1 MPLLY
6 ETARKGATINEA
18 EIGMIVDKLKPQISG
33 EVRMDKYNRLMYS
46 TDASMYQMTPIGVV
60 IPRTADDVEAA
71 IRIAKEHGVP
81 VMPRGG
87 GTALAG
93 QTTNH
98 AIIIDFSK
106 YMRNIVEVSPEERW
120 AKVQPGIVNNHLSAA
135 VRNHGLMY
143 GPDPVTSARATIGGG
158 IGNNSCG
165 PHSVIYGK
173 TLDHILEVDAILSDG
188 SRVHFAPTTGSL
200 LEDKMS
206 ENTLEGAIYRE
217 TRRLAWENSAEIEQ
231 RFPKIL
237 RRVMGYNLDD
247 FMGEGPMNLTRAV
260 VGSEGTLVAVTEAK
274 VNLVPVPQYKGLGV
288 VHFTD
293 LIECME
299 ASVPI
304 LEHSPSAVELIGHM
318 IIDNCKVNAGYRHL
332 LNYFIGEPRELL
344 LVEFY
349 GDSPREVQS
358 KLEALKADMEHRRL
372 GYATMI
378 SNDPQEQ
385 RRWYALREA
394 GLGLAMALK
403 GDAKPLPYVE
413 DTAVSPE
420 QLPEYVRRFEE
431 IVARHDTESAYY
443 GHASTG
449 CLHIRPVVNMKQHEG
464 VEKMASIAEEISDLV
479 LEFGGSLTGEHG
491 DGIVRGV
498 FTEKMFGSDIYQAF
512 KELKSAF
519 DPDSIMNP
527 GKIIETPGI
536 RENLRIGPDYKTF
549 EVPTYLDFSE
559 DGGFSAHVEM
569 CNSQGACRKLD
580 GGMCPSFMVTRDEE
594 HSTRARAT
602 MLRMIV
608 SGALPAEELTGDRL
622 YQTMDLCVECK
633 ACKAECPSNVDMAK
647 LKSEVLSK
655 YYEKHGLPLR
665 ARLFGNISKLSRIG
679 QSVAPL
685 TNLLGRFYLVKLF
698 TEKTLGISRKRP
710 LPQFATRKFSS
721 WFKSQKKNSLNTH
734 RGDIVYFNDTFTEYM
749 HPEVGRAAIR
759 ILSSLGYNVIIEA
772 QKECCGRPLISK
784 GQLSK
789 AKEWAKVNVE
799 SLLPYAERGTLIVGT
814 EPSCLLTL
822 KEEYPELLRSPESRS
837 VASQAL
843 MLDELIMQIA
853 EQEPDLINE
862 TLDFSRNQSIQV
874 HGHCHQKAVIGTDS
888 TLGALSLAGYKPE
901 LIDSACCGMAG
912 TFGFEKEHYET
923 SKAMGDLKLF
933 PAIEAPDKSEW
944 PIAISG
950 ISCRQQIGHFT
961 SKTPKHWAE
970 YIADSLKIIDP

>member
-6 ETARKGATINEA
+6 ETASKGANISASEVSA
-18 EIGMIVDKLKPQISG
+18 IADKLRGQIAG
-33 EVRMDKYNRLMYS
+33 EIRMDHYNRLMYS
-46 TDASMYQMTPIGVV
+46 TDASMYQMMPVGVV
-60 IPRTADDVEAA
+60 VPRSADDVEAT
-71 IRIAKEHGVP
+71 IRVAREHGVP

-98 AIIIDFSK
+98 AIVMDFSK
-106 YMRNIVEVSPEERW
+106 YMRNVLEVSPEERW
-120 AKVQPGIVNNHLSAA
+120 ARVQPGIVNNHLSAA
-135 VRNHGLMY
+135 VRQHGLMY
-143 GPDPVTSARATIGGG
+143 APDPVTSARATVGGG

-188 SRVHFAPTTGSL
+188 SRVHFAPKVGEG
-200 LEDKMS
+200 LEDKLAQ
-206 ENTLEGAIYRE
+206 NDLEGAIYRE
-217 TRRLAWENSAEIEQ
+217 TRRLAWEHADEIAQ
-231 RFPKIL
+231 RFPRIL

-247 FMGEGPMNLTRAV
+247 FTGSGPMNLTRAV
-260 VGSEGTLVAVTEAK
+260 VGSEGTLVAVTEAR
-274 VNLVPVPQYKGLGV
+274 VNLVPLPQHRGLGV
-288 VHFTD
+288 LHFTD

-304 LEHSPSAVELIGHM
+304 LEHSPSAVELVGHM
-318 IIDNCKVNAGYRHL
+318 IIDNCKVNPGYRHML
-332 LNYFIGEPRELL
+332 DQFIGDPRELL
-344 LVEFY
+344 FVEFY
-349 GDSPREVQS
+349 GDSPREVQA
-358 KLEALKADMEHRRL
+358 KLEALKADMERRRL

-378 SNDPQEQ
+378 TNDPDQQ

-431 IVARHDTESAYY
+431 VVARYDTVAAYY

-464 VEKMASIAEEISDLV
+464 VEKMAAIAEEISDLV

-498 FTEKMFGSDIYQAF
+498 FTEKMFGSELYQAF
-512 KELKSAF
+512 KQLKQTF

-536 RENLRIGPDYKTF
+536 RENLRIGPGV
-549 EVPTYLDFSE
+549 EVLDVSTYLDFSE
-559 DGGFSAHVEM
+559 DGGFAGHVEM

-580 GGMCPSFMVTRDEE
+580 GGMCPSFMATREEE

-602 MLRMIV
+602 MLRMVI
-608 SGALPAEELTGDRL
+608 SGKLPAEELTGKRL
-622 YQTMDLCVECK
+622 YETMDLCVECK

-655 YYEKHGLPLR
+655 YYEKHGVPLR
-665 ARLFGNISKLSRIG
+665 ARLFGEVARLSRIG
-679 QSVAPL
+679 QAVAPV
-685 TNLLGRFYLVKLF
+685 TNFMGSLPPTRLI
-698 TEKTLGISRKRP
+698 TERVLGISRKRP
-710 LPQFATRKFSS
+710 LPRFARRRFSS
-721 WFKSQKKNSLNTH
+721 LFSRRAPSAKGT
-734 RGDIVYFNDTFTEYM
+734 RGDVLYFHDTFTEYM
-749 HPEVGRAAIR
+749 HPEVGHAAVR
-759 ILSSLGYNVIIEA
+759 VLEALGYNVTVES
-772 QKECCGRPLISK
+772 QRGCCGRPLISK
-784 GQLSK
+784 GQLAK
-789 AKEWAKVNVE
+789 AKDWARANVDV
-799 SLLPYAERGTLIVGT
+799 LAPYAERGTLIVGT

-822 KEEYPELLRSPESRS
+822 RDEYPELLRDDASKS

-843 MLDELIMQIA
+843 MLDELIAQLARDEPEAVRAAFA
-853 EQEPDLINE
+853 EGGKA
-862 TLDFSRNQSIQV
+862 SVQV
-874 HGHCHQKAVIGTDS
+874 HGHCHQKAIVGAGP
-888 TLGALSLAGYKPE
+888 TLEALRVAGYEPE

-912 TFGFEKEHYET
+912 TFGFEKEHYDI
-923 SKAMGDLKLF
+923 SHAMGALKLF
-933 PAIEAPDKSEW
+933 PAIEAEEKRGW
-944 PIAISG
+944 PVAVSG

-961 SKTPKHWAE
+961 SKTPRHVAE
-970 YIADSLKIIDP
+970 YLAEALR

>member
-6 ETARKGATINEA
+6 ETARKAANISASEVSA
-18 EIGMIVDKLKPQISG
+18 IADKLRGQIAG
-33 EVRMDKYNRLMYS
+33 EIRMDHYNRLMYS
-46 TDASMYQMTPIGVV
+46 TDASMYQMMPVGVV
-60 IPRTADDVEAA
+60 VPRSADDVEAT
-71 IRIAKEHGVP
+71 IRVAREHGVP

-93 QTTNH
+93 QATNH
-98 AIIIDFSK
+98 AIVMDFSK
-106 YMRNIVEVSPEERW
+106 YMRNVLEVSPEERW
-120 AKVQPGIVNNHLSAA
+120 ARVQPGIVNNHLSAA
-135 VRNHGLMY
+135 VRQHGLMY
-143 GPDPVTSARATIGGG
+143 APDPVTSARATVGGG

-188 SRVHFAPTTGSL
+188 SRVHFAPTVGEG
-200 LEDKMS
+200 LEDKLAQ
-206 ENTLEGAIYRE
+206 NDLEGAIYRE
-217 TRRLAWENSAEIEQ
+217 TRRLAWEHADEIAQ
-231 RFPKIL
+231 RFPRIL

-247 FMGEGPMNLTRAV
+247 FTGSGPMNLTRAV
-260 VGSEGTLVAVTEAK
+260 VGSEGTLVAVTEAR
-274 VNLVPVPQYKGLGV
+274 VNLVPLPQHKGLGV
-288 VHFTD
+288 LHFTD

-304 LEHSPSAVELIGHM
+304 LEHSPSAVELVGHM
-318 IIDNCKVNAGYRHL
+318 IIDNCKVNPGYRHML
-332 LNYFIGEPRELL
+332 DQFIGDPRELL
-344 LVEFY
+344 FVEFY
-349 GDSPREVQS
+349 GDSPREVQA
-358 KLEALKADMEHRRL
+358 KLEALKADMERRRL

-378 SNDPQEQ
+378 TNDPDQQ

-431 IVARHDTESAYY
+431 VVARYDTVAAYY

-464 VEKMASIAEEISDLV
+464 VEKMAAIAEEISDLV

-498 FTEKMFGSDIYQAF
+498 FTEKMFGSELYQAF
-512 KELKSAF
+512 KQLKQTF

-536 RENLRIGPDYKTF
+536 RENLRIGPGV
-549 EVPTYLDFSE
+549 EVLDVSTYLDFSE
-559 DGGFSAHVEM
+559 DGGFAGHVEM

-580 GGMCPSFMVTRDEE
+580 GGMCPSFMATREEE

-602 MLRMIV
+602 MLRMVI
-608 SGALPAEELTGDRL
+608 SGKLPAEELTGKRL
-622 YQTMDLCVECK
+622 YETMDLCVECK

-655 YYEKHGLPLR
+655 YYEKHGVPLR
-665 ARLFGNISKLSRIG
+665 ARLFGEVARLSRIG
-679 QSVAPL
+679 QAVAPV
-685 TNLLGRFYLVKLF
+685 TNFMGSLPPTKLI
-698 TEKTLGISRKRP
+698 TERVLGISRKRP
-710 LPQFATRKFSS
+710 LPRFARRRFSS
-721 WFKSQKKNSLNTH
+721 LFSRRAPSVKGT
-734 RGDIVYFNDTFTEYM
+734 RGDVLYFHDTFTEYM
-749 HPEVGRAAIR
+749 HPEVGHAAVR
-759 ILSSLGYNVIIEA
+759 VLEALGYNVTVES
-772 QKECCGRPLISK
+772 QRGCCGRPLISK
-784 GQLSK
+784 GQLAK
-789 AKEWAKVNVE
+789 AKDWARANVDV
-799 SLLPYAERGTLIVGT
+799 LAPYAERGTLIVGT

-822 KEEYPELLRSPESRS
+822 RDEYPELLRDDASKS

-843 MLDELIMQIA
+843 MLDELITQLA
-853 EQEPDLINE
+853 KDEPE
-862 TLDFSRNQSIQV
+862 VVRAAFTEGGKASVQV
-874 HGHCHQKAVIGTDS
+874 HGHCHQKAIVGAGP
-888 TLGALSLAGYKPE
+888 TLEALRVAGYEPE

-912 TFGFEKEHYET
+912 TFGFEKEHYDI
-923 SKAMGDLKLF
+923 SHAMGALKLF
-933 PAIEAPDKSEW
+933 PAIEAEEKRGW
-944 PIAISG
+944 PVAVSG

-961 SKTPKHWAE
+961 SKTPRHVAE
-970 YIADSLKIIDP
+970 YLAEALR

>member
-6 ETARKGATINEA
+6 ETASKGANISASEVNA
-18 EIGMIVDKLKPQISG
+18 IADKLRGQIAG
-33 EVRMDKYNRLMYS
+33 EIRMDHYNRLMYS
-46 TDASMYQMTPIGVV
+46 TDASMYQMMPVGVV
-60 IPRTADDVEAA
+60 VPRSADDVEAT
-71 IRIAKEHGVP
+71 IRVAREHGVP

-98 AIIIDFSK
+98 AIVMDFSK
-106 YMRNIVEVSPEERW
+106 YMRNVLEVSPEERW
-120 AKVQPGIVNNHLSAA
+120 ARVQPGIVNNHLSAA
-135 VRNHGLMY
+135 VRQHGLMY
-143 GPDPVTSARATIGGG
+143 APDPVTSARATVGGG

-188 SRVHFAPTTGSL
+188 SRVHFAPTVGEG
-200 LEDKMS
+200 LEDKLAQ
-206 ENTLEGAIYRE
+206 NDLEGAIYRE
-217 TRRLAWENSAEIEQ
+217 TRRLAWEHADEIAQ
-231 RFPKIL
+231 RFPRIL

-247 FMGEGPMNLTRAV
+247 FTGSGPMNLTRAV
-260 VGSEGTLVAVTEAK
+260 VGSEGTLVAVTEAR
-274 VNLVPVPQYKGLGV
+274 VNLVPLPQHRGLGV
-288 VHFTD
+288 LHFTD

-304 LEHSPSAVELIGHM
+304 LEHSPSAVELVGHM
-318 IIDNCKVNAGYRHL
+318 IIDNCKVNPGYRHML
-332 LNYFIGEPRELL
+332 DQFIGDPRELL
-344 LVEFY
+344 FVEFY
-349 GDSPREVQS
+349 GDSPREVQA
-358 KLEALKADMEHRRL
+358 KLEALKADMERRRL

-378 SNDPQEQ
+378 TNDPDQQ

-431 IVARHDTESAYY
+431 VVARYDTVAAYY

-464 VEKMASIAEEISDLV
+464 VEKMAAIAEEISDLV

-498 FTEKMFGSDIYQAF
+498 FTEKMFGSELYQAF
-512 KELKSAF
+512 KQLKQTF

-536 RENLRIGPDYKTF
+536 RENLRIGPGV
-549 EVPTYLDFSE
+549 EVLDVSTYLDFSE
-559 DGGFSAHVEM
+559 DGGFAGHVEM

-580 GGMCPSFMVTRDEE
+580 GGMCPSFMATREEE

-602 MLRMIV
+602 MLRMVI
-608 SGALPAEELTGDRL
+608 SGKLPAEELTGKRL
-622 YQTMDLCVECK
+622 YETMDLCVECK

-655 YYEKHGLPLR
+655 YYEKHGVPLR
-665 ARLFGNISKLSRIG
+665 ARLFGEVARLSRIG
-679 QSVAPL
+679 QAVAPV
-685 TNLLGRFYLVKLF
+685 TNFMGSLPPTRLI
-698 TEKTLGISRKRP
+698 TERVLGISRKRP
-710 LPQFATRKFSS
+710 LPRFARRRFSS
-721 WFKSQKKNSLNTH
+721 LFARRAPSVKGT
-734 RGDIVYFNDTFTEYM
+734 RGDVLYFHDTFTEYM
-749 HPEVGRAAIR
+749 HPEVGHAAVR
-759 ILSSLGYNVIIEA
+759 VLEALGYNVTVES
-772 QKECCGRPLISK
+772 QRGCCGRPLISK
-784 GQLSK
+784 GQLAK
-789 AKEWAKVNVE
+789 AKDWARANVDV
-799 SLLPYAERGTLIVGT
+799 LAPYAERGTLIVGT

-822 KEEYPELLRSPESRS
+822 RDEYPELLRDDASKS

-843 MLDELIMQIA
+843 MLDELIAQLAKDEPEAVQAAFA
-853 EQEPDLINE
+853 EGGKA
-862 TLDFSRNQSIQV
+862 SVQV
-874 HGHCHQKAVIGTDS
+874 HGHCHQKAIVGAGP
-888 TLGALSLAGYKPE
+888 TLEALRVAGYDPE

-912 TFGFEKEHYET
+912 TFGFEKEHYDI
-923 SKAMGDLKLF
+923 SHAMGALKLF
-933 PAIEAPDKSEW
+933 PAIEAEEKRGW
-944 PIAISG
+944 PVAVSG

-961 SKTPKHWAE
+961 SKTPRHVAE
-970 YIADSLKIIDP
+970 YLAEALR

>member
-6 ETARKGATINEA
+6 ETTRKGAAISGSEVSAIA
-18 EIGMIVDKLKPQISG
+18 EELRGQIAG
-33 EVRMDKYNRLMYS
+33 EVRMDRYNRLMYS

-60 IPRTADDVEAA
+60 VPRNADDVEAA
-71 IRIAKEHGVP
+71 IHVARAHGVP

-98 AIIIDFSK
+98 AVVIDFSK
-106 YMRNIVEVSPEERW
+106 YMRNVLEVVPEERW
-120 AKVQPGIVNNHLSAA
+120 ARVQPGIVNNHLSAA
-135 VRNHGLMY
+135 VRQHGLMY
-143 GPDPVTSARATIGGG
+143 GPDPVTSARATVGGG

-173 TLDHILEVDAILSDG
+173 TLDHILEIDAILSDG
-188 SRVHFAPTTGSL
+188 SRVHFAPTTGTA
-200 LEDKMS
+200 LEDKMAQGDM
-206 ENTLEGAIYRE
+206 EGAIYRE
-217 TRRLAWENSAEIEQ
+217 TRRLAWEHADEIEQ

-260 VGSEGTLVAVTEAK
+260 VGSEGTLVAVTEAR
-274 VNLVPVPQYKGLGV
+274 VNLVPIPEYKGLGV

-299 ASVPI
+299 AAPPI

-318 IIDNCKVNAGYRHL
+318 IIDNCKVNPGYRHL
-332 LNYFIGEPRELL
+332 LNYFIGDPRELL
-344 LVEFY
+344 FVEFY
-349 GDSPREVQS
+349 GESPREVRS
-358 KLEALKADMEHRRL
+358 KLEALKADMERRGL

-378 SNDPQEQ
+378 TNEPDEQ

-431 IVARHDTESAYY
+431 IVARHGTESAYY

-449 CLHIRPVVNMKQHEG
+449 CLHIRPVVNMKKHEG
-464 VEKMASIAEEISDLV
+464 VETMAAIAEEISDLV

-498 FTEKMFGSDIYQAF
+498 FTEKMFGSEIYQAF

-536 RENLRIGPDYKTF
+536 RENLRISPDYQAF
-549 EVPTYLDFSE
+549 DIPTYLDFSE
-559 DGGFSAHVEM
+559 DGGFAAHVEM

-580 GGMCPSFMVTRDEE
+580 GGMCPSFMATREEE

-602 MLRMIV
+602 MLRMV
-608 SGALPAEELTGDRL
+608 LSGKLPAAELTGKRL
-622 YQTMDLCVECK
+622 FDTMDLCVECK

-655 YYEKHGLPLR
+655 YYEEHGTPLR
-665 ARLFGNISKLSRIG
+665 ARLFGEIALLSRIG
-679 QSVAPL
+679 QAVAPL
-685 TNLLGRFYLVKLF
+685 TNFMGSLPLTKTLTERF
-698 TEKTLGISRKRP
+698 LGISSKRP
-710 LPQFATRKFSS
+710 LPKFAWRSFSAWFRKHTPRT
-721 WFKSQKKNSLNTH
+721 KGT
-734 RGDIVYFNDTFTEYM
+734 RGDVVYFNDTFTEYM
-749 HPEVGRAAIR
+749 HPEVGRSAVRVLEA
-759 ILSSLGYNVIIEA
+759 LGYNVMVEA
-772 QKECCGRPLISK
+772 RRGCCGRPLISK
-784 GQLSK
+784 GQLAK
-789 AKEWAKVNVE
+789 AKGWAHENVRV
-799 SLLPYAERGTLIVGT
+799 LAPYARRGTLIVGT

-822 KEEYPELLRSPESRS
+822 RDEYPELLRNEPSRL
-837 VASQAL
+837 VANQAL
-843 MLDELIMQIA
+843 MLDELLVQLA
-853 EQEPDLINE
+853 KSEPDAV
-862 TLDFSRNQSIQV
+862 RSIFTDREKAPVQV
-874 HGHCHQKAVIGTDS
+874 HGHCHQKALVGAGP
-888 TLGALSLAGYKPE
+888 TLEALGIARYKPE

-912 TFGFEKEHYET
+912 TFGFETEHYET
-923 SKAMGDLKLF
+923 SKAMGSLKLF
-933 PAIEAPDKSEW
+933 PAIEAEEKRGW
-944 PIAISG
+944 PVAVSG

-961 SKTPKHWAE
+961 SKTPRHWAE
-970 YIADSLKIIDP
+970 YLADALR

>member
-1 MPLLY
+1 
-6 ETARKGATINEA
+6 
-18 EIGMIVDKLKPQISG
+18 
-33 EVRMDKYNRLMYS
+33 
-46 TDASMYQMTPIGVV
+46 
-60 IPRTADDVEAA
+60 
-71 IRIAKEHGVP
+71 
-81 VMPRGG
+81 
-87 GTALAG
+87 
-93 QTTNH
+93 
-98 AIIIDFSK
+98 
-106 YMRNIVEVSPEERW
+106 
-120 AKVQPGIVNNHLSAA
+120 
-135 VRNHGLMY
+135 
-143 GPDPVTSARATIGGG
+143 
-158 IGNNSCG
+158 
-165 PHSVIYGK
+165 
-173 TLDHILEVDAILSDG
+173 
-188 SRVHFAPTTGSL
+188 
-200 LEDKMS
+200 
-206 ENTLEGAIYRE
+206 
-217 TRRLAWENSAEIEQ
+217 
-231 RFPKIL
+231 
-237 RRVMGYNLDD
+237 
-247 FMGEGPMNLTRAV
+247 
-260 VGSEGTLVAVTEAK
+260 
-274 VNLVPVPQYKGLGV
+274 
-288 VHFTD
+288 HFTD

-862 TLDFSRNQSIQV
+862 TLDFSRDQSIQV

>member
-18 EIGMIVDKLKPQISG
+18 EIGMIVDKLKPQIAG

-647 LKSEVLSK
+647 LKYEFLNIYHQENGYGLNNRFFGNVDLLSK
-655 YYEKHGLPLR
+655 MGAFFAP
-665 ARLFGNISKLSRIG
+665 ISNWMMNTSFSK
-679 QSVAPL
+679 Q
-685 TNLLGRFYLVKLF
+685 LL
-698 TEKTLGISRKRP
+698 EKTIGIDKRRQLPNFAPQTFQQWFRSRVDTETHKNPKGMVVLFPDTTTNYNHPELGI
-710 LPQFATRKFSS
+710 ATV
-721 WFKSQKKNSLNTH
+721 N
-734 RGDIVYFNDTFTEYM
+734 
-749 HPEVGRAAIR
+749 
-759 ILSSLGYNVIIEA
+759 ILEKLGYEVILPNSR
-772 QKECCGRPLISK
+772 CCGRPMLSNGMMSQAKANVDFNISSIYPFVEK
-784 GQLSK
+784 GAKLVGIEPSCALGFISDFSDLASEPEK
-789 AKEWAKVNVE
+789 AKEISENTMLIE
-799 SLLPYAERGTLIVGT
+799 DFFLYAT
-814 EPSCLLTL
+814 
-822 KEEYPELLRSPESRS
+822 KEE
-837 VASQAL
+837 
-843 MLDELIMQIA
+843 
-853 EQEPDLINE
+853 
-862 TLDFSRNQSIQV
+862 DFQFTNPPQNQKV
-874 HGHCHQKAVIGTDS
+874 VFHGHCHQKALVGT
-888 TLGALSLAGYKPE
+888 T
-901 LIDSACCGMAG
+901 SAMEVLKTIPGLEPVEIKSGCCGMAG
-912 TFGFEKEHYET
+912 SFGFYKDHFDISTQIGEDT
-923 SKAMGDLKLF
+923 LF
-933 PAIEAPDKSEW
+933 PAIREENDDVIVVSE
-944 PIAISG
+944 G
-950 ISCRQQIGHFT
+950 VSCRQQIEQGT
-961 SKTPKHWAE
+961 QRKTKHLVE
-970 YIADSLKIIDP
+970 LLSDYI

>member
-6 ETARKGATINEA
+6 ETTRKGAAISASEVSAIA
-18 EIGMIVDKLKPQISG
+18 EELRGQIAG
-33 EVRMDKYNRLMYS
+33 EVRMDRYNRLMYS
-46 TDASMYQMTPIGVV
+46 TDASIYQMTPIGVV
-60 IPRTADDVEAA
+60 VPRNADDVEAA
-71 IRIAKEHGVP
+71 IHVARGHGVP

-98 AIIIDFSK
+98 AIVIDFSK
-106 YMRNIVEVSPEERW
+106 YMRNVLEVAPEERW
-120 AKVQPGIVNNHLSAA
+120 ARVQPGIVNNHLSAA
-135 VRNHGLMY
+135 VRQHGLMY
-143 GPDPVTSARATIGGG
+143 GPDPVTSARATVGGG

-188 SRVHFAPTTGSL
+188 SRVHFAPTTGTA
-200 LEDKMS
+200 LEDKMAQD
-206 ENTLEGAIYRE
+206 NMEGAIYRE
-217 TRRLAWENSAEIEQ
+217 TRRLAWEHADEIER

-260 VGSEGTLVAVTEAK
+260 VGSEGTLVAVTEAR
-274 VNLVPVPQYKGLGV
+274 VNLVPIPQYKGLGV
-288 VHFTD
+288 IHFTD

-299 ASVPI
+299 AAPPI

-318 IIDNCKVNAGYRHL
+318 IIDNCKVNPGYRHL

-344 LVEFY
+344 FVEFY
-349 GDSPREVQS
+349 GESPREVRS
-358 KLEALKADMEHRRL
+358 KLEALKADMERRRL

-378 SNDPQEQ
+378 TNDPDEQ

-431 IVARHDTESAYY
+431 IVARHGTESAYY

-449 CLHIRPVVNMKQHEG
+449 CLHIRPVVNMKKREG
-464 VEKMASIAEEISDLV
+464 VETMAAIAEEISDLV

-498 FTEKMFGSDIYQAF
+498 FTEKMFGSEIYQAF
-512 KELKSAF
+512 KELKSTF

-536 RENLRIGPDYKTF
+536 RENLRISPDYQAF
-549 EVPTYLDFSE
+549 DIPTYLDFSE
-559 DGGFSAHVEM
+559 DGGFAAHVEM

-580 GGMCPSFMVTRDEE
+580 GGMCPSFMATREEE

-602 MLRMIV
+602 MLRMV
-608 SGALPAEELTGDRL
+608 LSGKLPAAELTGKRL
-622 YQTMDLCVECK
+622 FDTMDLCVECK

-647 LKSEVLSK
+647 LKSEVLTK
-655 YYEKHGLPLR
+655 YYEEHGTPLR
-665 ARLFGNISKLSRIG
+665 ARLFGEIALLSRIG
-679 QSVAPL
+679 QAVAPL
-685 TNLLGRFYLVKLF
+685 TNFMGSLPLTRKLTERF
-698 TEKTLGISRKRP
+698 LGISSERP
-710 LPQFATRKFSS
+710 LPKFAWRSFSA
-721 WFKSQKKNSLNTH
+721 WFGKHIPRTKGS
-734 RGDIVYFNDTFTEYM
+734 RGDVVYFNDTFTEYM
-749 HPEVGRAAIR
+749 HPEVGRSAVRVLEA
-759 ILSSLGYNVIIEA
+759 LGYNVTVEA
-772 QKECCGRPLISK
+772 RRSCCGRPLISK
-784 GQLSK
+784 GQLAK
-789 AKEWAKVNVE
+789 AKGWARENVRV
-799 SLLPYAERGTLIVGT
+799 LAPYARRGVLIIGT

-822 KEEYPELLRSPESRS
+822 RDEYPELLRDEPSRS
-837 VASQAL
+837 VADRAL
-843 MLDELIMQIA
+843 MLDELLVELA
-853 EQEPDLINE
+853 KSEPDAV
-862 TLDFSRNQSIQV
+862 RSIFTDREKAPVQV
-874 HGHCHQKAVIGTDS
+874 HGHCHQKALVGAGP
-888 TLGALSLAGYKPE
+888 TLDALGIAGYKPE

-923 SKAMGDLKLF
+923 SKAMGSLKLF
-933 PAIEAPDKSEW
+933 PAIEAEEKRGW
-944 PIAISG
+944 PVAVSG
-950 ISCRQQIGHFT
+950 ISCRQQIGRFT
-961 SKTPKHWAE
+961 SKKPRHWAE
-970 YIADSLKIIDP
+970 YLADALR

>member
-6 ETARKGATINEA
+6 ETTRKGAAISGSEVSAIA
-18 EIGMIVDKLKPQISG
+18 EELRGQIAG
-33 EVRMDKYNRLMYS
+33 EVRMDRYNRLMYS

-60 IPRTADDVEAA
+60 VPRNADDVEAA
-71 IRIAKEHGVP
+71 IHVARSHGVP

-98 AIIIDFSK
+98 AVVIDFSK
-106 YMRNIVEVSPEERW
+106 YMRNVLEVVPEERW
-120 AKVQPGIVNNHLSAA
+120 ARVQPGIVNNHLSAA
-135 VRNHGLMY
+135 VRQHGLMY
-143 GPDPVTSARATIGGG
+143 GPDPVTSARATVGGG

-173 TLDHILEVDAILSDG
+173 TLDHILEIDAILSDG
-188 SRVHFAPTTGSL
+188 SRVHFAPTTGTA
-200 LEDKMS
+200 LEDKMAQGDM
-206 ENTLEGAIYRE
+206 EGAIYRE
-217 TRRLAWENSAEIEQ
+217 TRRLAWEHADEIEQ

-260 VGSEGTLVAVTEAK
+260 VGSEGTLVAVTEAR
-274 VNLVPVPQYKGLGV
+274 VNLVPIPEYKGLGV

-299 ASVPI
+299 AAPPI

-318 IIDNCKVNAGYRHL
+318 IIDNCKVNPGYRHL
-332 LNYFIGEPRELL
+332 LNYFIGDPRELL
-344 LVEFY
+344 FVEFY
-349 GDSPREVQS
+349 GESPREVRS
-358 KLEALKADMEHRRL
+358 KLEALKADMERRGL

-378 SNDPQEQ
+378 TNEPDEQ

-431 IVARHDTESAYY
+431 IVARHGTESAYY

-449 CLHIRPVVNMKQHEG
+449 CLHIRPVVNMKKHEG
-464 VEKMASIAEEISDLV
+464 VETMAAIAEEISDLV

-498 FTEKMFGSDIYQAF
+498 FTEKMFGSEIYQAF

-536 RENLRIGPDYKTF
+536 RENLRISPDYQAF
-549 EVPTYLDFSE
+549 DIPTYLDFSE
-559 DGGFSAHVEM
+559 DGGFAAHVEM

-580 GGMCPSFMVTRDEE
+580 GGMCPSFMATREEE

-602 MLRMIV
+602 MLRMV
-608 SGALPAEELTGDRL
+608 LSGKLPAAELTGKRL
-622 YQTMDLCVECK
+622 FDTMDLCVECK

-655 YYEKHGLPLR
+655 YYEEHGTPLR
-665 ARLFGNISKLSRIG
+665 ARLFGEIALLSRIG
-679 QSVAPL
+679 QAVAPL
-685 TNLLGRFYLVKLF
+685 TNFMGSLPLTKTLTERF
-698 TEKTLGISRKRP
+698 LGISSERP
-710 LPQFATRKFSS
+710 LPKFAWRSFSAWFRKHTPRT
-721 WFKSQKKNSLNTH
+721 KGT
-734 RGDIVYFNDTFTEYM
+734 RGDVVYFNDTFTEYM
-749 HPEVGRAAIR
+749 HPEVGRSAVRVLEA
-759 ILSSLGYNVIIEA
+759 LGYTVMVEA
-772 QKECCGRPLISK
+772 RRGCCGRPLISK
-784 GQLSK
+784 GQLAK
-789 AKEWAKVNVE
+789 AKGWAHENVRV
-799 SLLPYAERGTLIVGT
+799 LAPYARRGALIVGT

-822 KEEYPELLRSPESRS
+822 RDEYPDLLRNEPSRL
-837 VASQAL
+837 VANQAL
-843 MLDELIMQIA
+843 MLDELLVQLA
-853 EQEPDLINE
+853 KSEPDAV
-862 TLDFSRNQSIQV
+862 RSIFTDREKAPVQV
-874 HGHCHQKAVIGTDS
+874 HSHCHQKALVGAGP
-888 TLGALSLAGYKPE
+888 TLDALGIAGFKPE

-912 TFGFEKEHYET
+912 TFGFETEHYET
-923 SKAMGDLKLF
+923 SKAMGSLKLF
-933 PAIEAPDKSEW
+933 PAIEAEEKRGW
-944 PIAISG
+944 PVAVSG

-961 SKTPKHWAE
+961 SKTPRHWAE
-970 YIADSLKIIDP
+970 HLADALR

>member
-6 ETARKGATINEA
+6 ETTRKGAAISGSEVSAIA
-18 EIGMIVDKLKPQISG
+18 EELRGQIAG
-33 EVRMDKYNRLMYS
+33 EVRMDRYNRLMYS

-60 IPRTADDVEAA
+60 VPRNADDVEAA
-71 IRIAKEHGVP
+71 IHVARSHGVP

-98 AIIIDFSK
+98 AVVIDFSK
-106 YMRNIVEVSPEERW
+106 YMRNVLEVVPEERW
-120 AKVQPGIVNNHLSAA
+120 ARVQPGIVNNHLSAA
-135 VRNHGLMY
+135 VRQHGLMY
-143 GPDPVTSARATIGGG
+143 GPDPVTSARATVGGG

-173 TLDHILEVDAILSDG
+173 TLDHILEIDAILSDG
-188 SRVHFAPTTGSL
+188 SRVHFAPTTGTA
-200 LEDKMS
+200 LEDKMAQGDM
-206 ENTLEGAIYRE
+206 EGAIYRE
-217 TRRLAWENSAEIEQ
+217 TRRLAWEHADEIEQ

-260 VGSEGTLVAVTEAK
+260 VGSEGTLVAVTEAR
-274 VNLVPVPQYKGLGV
+274 VNLVPIPEYKGLGV

-299 ASVPI
+299 AAPPI

-318 IIDNCKVNAGYRHL
+318 IIDNCKVNPGYRHL
-332 LNYFIGEPRELL
+332 LNYFIGDPRELL
-344 LVEFY
+344 FVEFY
-349 GDSPREVQS
+349 GESPREVRS
-358 KLEALKADMEHRRL
+358 KLEALKADMERRGL

-378 SNDPQEQ
+378 TNEPDEQ

-431 IVARHDTESAYY
+431 IVARHGTESAYY

-449 CLHIRPVVNMKQHEG
+449 CLHIRPVVNMKKHEG
-464 VEKMASIAEEISDLV
+464 VETMAAIAEEISDLV

-498 FTEKMFGSDIYQAF
+498 FTEKMFGSEIYQAF

-536 RENLRIGPDYKTF
+536 RENLRISPDYQAF
-549 EVPTYLDFSE
+549 DIPTYLDFSE
-559 DGGFSAHVEM
+559 DGGFAAHVEM

-580 GGMCPSFMVTRDEE
+580 GGMCPSFMATREEE

-602 MLRMIV
+602 MLRMV
-608 SGALPAEELTGDRL
+608 LSGKLPAAELTGKRL
-622 YQTMDLCVECK
+622 FDTMDLCVECK

-655 YYEKHGLPLR
+655 YYEEHGTPLR
-665 ARLFGNISKLSRIG
+665 ARLFGEIALLSRIG
-679 QSVAPL
+679 QAVAPL
-685 TNLLGRFYLVKLF
+685 TNLMGSLPLTKTLTERF
-698 TEKTLGISRKRP
+698 LGISSERP
-710 LPQFATRKFSS
+710 LPKFALRSFSAWFRKHIPRTRG
-721 WFKSQKKNSLNTH
+721 T
-734 RGDIVYFNDTFTEYM
+734 RGDVVYFNDTFTEYM
-749 HPEVGRAAIR
+749 HPEVGRSAVRVLEA
-759 ILSSLGYNVIIEA
+759 LGYNVMVEA
-772 QKECCGRPLISK
+772 RRGCCGRPLISK
-784 GQLSK
+784 GQLAK
-789 AKEWAKVNVE
+789 AKGWAHENVRV
-799 SLLPYAERGTLIVGT
+799 LAPYARRGALIVGT

-822 KEEYPELLRSPESRS
+822 RDEYPELLRNEPSRL
-837 VASQAL
+837 VANQAL
-843 MLDELIMQIA
+843 MLDELLVQLA
-853 EQEPDLINE
+853 KSEPDAV
-862 TLDFSRNQSIQV
+862 RSIFTDREKSPVQV
-874 HGHCHQKAVIGTDS
+874 HGHCHQKALVGAGP
-888 TLGALSLAGYKPE
+888 TLEALGIAGFKPE

-912 TFGFEKEHYET
+912 TFGFETEHYET
-923 SKAMGDLKLF
+923 SKAMGSLKLF
-933 PAIEAPDKSEW
+933 PAIEAEEKRGW
-944 PIAISG
+944 PVAVSG

-961 SKTPKHWAE
+961 SKTPRHWAE
-970 YIADSLKIIDP
+970 YLADALR

>member
-6 ETARKGATINEA
+6 ETTRKGAAISGSEVSAIA
-18 EIGMIVDKLKPQISG
+18 EELRGQIAG
-33 EVRMDKYNRLMYS
+33 EVRMDRYNRLMYS

-60 IPRTADDVEAA
+60 VPRNADDVEAA
-71 IRIAKEHGVP
+71 IHVARAHGVP

-98 AIIIDFSK
+98 AVVIDFSK
-106 YMRNIVEVSPEERW
+106 YMRNVLEVVPEERW
-120 AKVQPGIVNNHLSAA
+120 ARVQPGIVNNHLSAA
-135 VRNHGLMY
+135 VRQHGLMY
-143 GPDPVTSARATIGGG
+143 GPDPVTSARATVGGG

-173 TLDHILEVDAILSDG
+173 TLDHILEIDAILSDG
-188 SRVHFAPTTGSL
+188 SRVHFAPTTGTA
-200 LEDKMS
+200 LEDKMAQGDM
-206 ENTLEGAIYRE
+206 EGAIYRE
-217 TRRLAWENSAEIEQ
+217 TRRLAWEHADEIEQ

-260 VGSEGTLVAVTEAK
+260 VGSEGTLVAVTEAR
-274 VNLVPVPQYKGLGV
+274 VNLVPIPEYKGLGV

-299 ASVPI
+299 AAPPI

-318 IIDNCKVNAGYRHL
+318 IIDNCKVNPGYRHL
-332 LNYFIGEPRELL
+332 LNYFIGDPRELL
-344 LVEFY
+344 FVEFY
-349 GDSPREVQS
+349 GESPREVRS
-358 KLEALKADMEHRRL
+358 KLEALKADMERRGL

-378 SNDPQEQ
+378 TNEPDEQ

-431 IVARHDTESAYY
+431 IVARHGTESAYY

-449 CLHIRPVVNMKQHEG
+449 CLHIRPVVNMKKHEG
-464 VEKMASIAEEISDLV
+464 VETMAAIAEEISDLV

-498 FTEKMFGSDIYQAF
+498 FTEKMFGSEIYQAF

-536 RENLRIGPDYKTF
+536 RENLRISPDYQAF
-549 EVPTYLDFSE
+549 DIPTYLDFSE
-559 DGGFSAHVEM
+559 DGGFAAHVEM

-580 GGMCPSFMVTRDEE
+580 GGMCPSFMATREEE

-602 MLRMIV
+602 MLRMV
-608 SGALPAEELTGDRL
+608 LSGKLPAAELTGKRL
-622 YQTMDLCVECK
+622 FDTMDLCVECK

-655 YYEKHGLPLR
+655 YYEEHGTPLR
-665 ARLFGNISKLSRIG
+665 ARLFGEIAILSRIG
-679 QSVAPL
+679 QAVAPL
-685 TNLLGRFYLVKLF
+685 TNFMGSLPLTKKLTERF
-698 TEKTLGISRKRP
+698 LGISSERP
-710 LPQFATRKFSS
+710 LPKFALRSFSAWFRKHTPRT
-721 WFKSQKKNSLNTH
+721 KGT
-734 RGDIVYFNDTFTEYM
+734 RGDVVYFNDTFTEYM
-749 HPEVGRAAIR
+749 HPEVGRSAVRVLEA
-759 ILSSLGYNVIIEA
+759 LGYNVMVEA
-772 QKECCGRPLISK
+772 RRGCCGRPLISK
-784 GQLSK
+784 GQLAK
-789 AKEWAKVNVE
+789 AKGWAHENVRV
-799 SLLPYAERGTLIVGT
+799 LAPYARRGALIVGT

-822 KEEYPELLRSPESRS
+822 RDEYPELLRNEPSRL
-837 VASQAL
+837 VANQAL
-843 MLDELIMQIA
+843 MLDELLVQLA
-853 EQEPDLINE
+853 KSEPDAV
-862 TLDFSRNQSIQV
+862 RSIFTDREKSPVQV
-874 HGHCHQKAVIGTDS
+874 HGHCHQKALVGAGP
-888 TLGALSLAGYKPE
+888 TLEALGVAGFKPE

-912 TFGFEKEHYET
+912 TFGFETEHYET
-923 SKAMGDLKLF
+923 SKAMGSLKLF
-933 PAIEAPDKSEW
+933 PAIEAEEKRGW
-944 PIAISG
+944 PVAVSG

-961 SKTPKHWAE
+961 SKTPRHWAE
-970 YIADSLKIIDP
+970 HLADALR